1 MIDALALLRTKPRAR
16 LFFAALGQSSLGT
29 GAAYPA
35 LLVIAYERFH
45 SAWAISLVLLADF
58 VPAMLLG
65 PVFGAVV
72 DRWPRLWCG
81 GAADVVR
88 AVAFVGIAV
97 VGSFEA
103 TVSLA
108 LLAGVGTA
116 LFRPAALSGIPDL
129 VRSERVAAA
138 TSLYGATSEFG
149 TLAGGPA
156 IAAVA
161 LALADP
167 EELFVVNGATFAVSA
182 LVLFWLGRGEGRR
195 TGDAQTEPGRSLLG
209 LAREGLR
216 ATMQMP
222 GVRVVILALTAGM
235 FFGGV

>member
-1 MIDALALLRTKPRAR
+1 MTEALVLLRTEPRAR
-16 LFFAALGQSSLGT
+16 LFFAALAQSSLGT

-88 AVAFVGIAV
+88 AVAFVGIAA

-108 LLAGVGTA
+108 LLAGVGEGQ
-116 LFRPAALSGIPDL
+116 LPPAAPAGRPPLP
-129 VRSERVAAA
+129 RSAGV
-138 TSLYGATSEFG
+138 GARAP
-149 TLAGGPA
+149 LDRGPPHVWVPPRWPA
-156 IAAVA
+156 
-161 LALADP
+161 
-167 EELFVVNGATFAVSA
+167 
-182 LVLFWLGRGEGRR
+182 RGC
-195 TGDAQTEPGRSLLG
+195 
-209 LAREGLR
+209 
-216 ATMQMP
+216 
-222 GVRVVILALTAGM
+222 
-235 FFGGV
+235 